1 MENRD
6 TENKEVTEA
15 EILKKDE
22 ETILTESQD
31 KPVEDTAGKAPSTD
45 EIDLSELD
53 EVLEKTI
60 DEAIILQE
68 SNTVKWRVE
77 GLFDDEG
84 EILSAR
90 KLKKDPPILIVESVD
105 KETGEENFASFVL
118 TPEFSR
124 TLQDLGSIT
133 WQAYNGIKAK
143 ELEARSLKTLPGDLL
158 QWAKDNKGSA
168 AFLLLFTL
176 IFIIYVIA
184 GIFN

>member
-1 MENRD
+1 MENKGIE
-6 TENKEVTEA
+6 TENKEITSLE
-15 EILKKDE
+15 
-22 ETILTESQD
+22 
-31 KPVEDTAGKAPSTD
+31 PVKGEVPSAD

-68 SNTVKWRVE
+68 SNTVKWRIE
-77 GLFDDEG
+77 GLFDEEG

-90 KLKKDPPILIVESVD
+90 KLKKDPPILIIESVD

-143 ELEARSLKTLPGDLL
+143 ELETRSLKTLPGDLL

-176 IFIIYVIA
+176 IFVIYVIT